1 MTPMSQASPH
11 TRAHTPGLAWGAP
24 PGSARAPTPGRQQ
37 QEADPPISQY
47 DIINE
52 SNPVLKQRKR
62 VELAQALQ
70 SNWTEQIKEK
80 ERMLKVGRSTD
91 AHVIRCRCCTGLA
104 AHFCTT
110 GKRMSWCDTGSAWPD
125 WCMPVRGR

>member
-11 TRAHTPGLAWGAP
+11 LRAHTPGSARGAP

-37 QEADPPISQY
+37 QDADPPISQY

-80 ERMLKVGRSTD
+80 ERVLKVGRL
-91 AHVIRCRCCTGLA
+91 ARACRCA
-104 AHFCTT
+104 A
-110 GKRMSWCDTGSAWPD
+110 
-125 WCMPVRGR
+125 V